1 MKRRENSIIFEVAG
15 KVEAKG
21 RGRVGRVGKGPKA
34 FTTVFTPA
42 HTRKYEHLVRHAA
55 GEAMAGRPPLEGA
68 VEVFV
73 HVYIAYPKSASKKKL
88 SDMVAGF
95 IRPCVKPDIDNYVK
109 SALDGINNIVVK
121 DDNQVTS
128 LHAHKVYHSR
138 PHLRVEVRPLPIGRE
153 DLGRFD

>member
-1 MKRRENSIIFEVAG
+1 MARKQNSIVFEVAG

-55 GEAMAGRPPLEGA
+55 GEAMGDRAPLECA

-73 HVYIAYPKSASKKKL
+73 HVYIAYPKASKRAL
-88 SDMVAGF
+88 TDMVAGL
-95 IRPCVKPDIDNYVK
+95 IRPCKKPDIDNYVK
-109 SALDGINNIVVK
+109 SALDGINNIIVK
-121 DDNQVTS
+121 DDNQVVS
-128 LHAHKVYHSR
+128 LYAHKVYHSR
-138 PHLRVEVRPLPIGRE
+138 PHLRVEVRPLMRSLE
-153 DLGRFD
+153 ELD

>member
-1 MKRRENSIIFEVAG
+1 MRKQKSIVFEVAG

-55 GEAMAGRPPLEGA
+55 GEAMGDRAPLECA

-73 HVYIAYPKSASKKKL
+73 HVYIDYPKSASKRKL
-88 SDMVAGF
+88 TDMVAGI
-95 IRPCVKPDIDNYVK
+95 IRPCTKPDIDNYVK

-121 DDNQVTS
+121 DDNQVVS
-128 LHAHKVYHSR
+128 LHAHKVYNSR
-138 PHLRVEVRPLPIGRE
+138 PHLRVEIRPLMQSLE
-153 DLGRFD
+153 ELD